1 MLGKQKAFKQ
11 KKKNTE
17 KKIWDDEIK
26 FYNTKNIAFKKHLQ
40 TKIMDNDTEYKH
52 RRAIAKT

>member
-1 MLGKQKAFKQ
+1 LGKQKAFKQ